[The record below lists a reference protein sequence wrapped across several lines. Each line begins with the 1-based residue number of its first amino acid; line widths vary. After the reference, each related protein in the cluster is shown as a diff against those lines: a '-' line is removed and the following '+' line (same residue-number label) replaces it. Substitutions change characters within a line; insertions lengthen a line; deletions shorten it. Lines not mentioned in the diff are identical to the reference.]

1 MLASIGAVARVM
13 RYGPRTGTA
22 SPAALRALAM
32 RVGVTSI
39 ADLEPGLL
47 ASLLAALI
55 SSAGLLSMAAL
66 GDWGRRNSP
75 YFSAF
80 AIGVLLVAVL
90 FHLAPEAL
98 SYSSDAINWVVAGF
112 FAMVGVG
119 MLLRLFTDNQRNIL
133 GAAFGY
139 ASIIALGF
147 HSFVDGLIY
156 EATYHAEF
164 FTGTIATLGLLLHEF
179 PEGVIAYFLA
189 RGAGLDRPMSILWA
203 FVAASLTTVAGAYV
217 ATAYIE
223 RVSAL
228 PLGPLLGL
236 AAGGLLYIM
245 IFHLAPHASSTP
257 KKRGYLMASVGVAIG
272 LSAIVLHSLER

>member
-1 MLASIGAVARVM
+1 M
-13 RYGPRTGTA
+13 
-22 SPAALRALAM
+22 
-32 RVGVTSI
+32 GVSLF

-47 ASLLAALI
+47 ASFAAAAI
-55 SSAGLLSMAAL
+55 SAAGLLSMAAL

-80 AIGVLLVAVL
+80 AIGVLMVAIL
-90 FHLAPEAL
+90 FHITPEAL
-98 SYSSDAINWVVAGF
+98 SYSADAVNWIVAGF

-119 MLLRLFTDNQRNIL
+119 MLLRLFTDNQRNLL

-164 FTGTIATLGLLLHEF
+164 FTGAVATLGLLLHEF

-203 FVAASLTTVAGAYV
+203 FVAASLTTIAGAYV
-217 ATAYIE
+217 ATSYIE
-223 RVSAL
+223 RVSVL

-236 AAGGLLYIM
+236 AAGGLLYIL
-245 IFHLAPHASSTP
+245 IFHLAPHASGTP
-257 KKRGYLMASVGVAIG
+257 KRRGYIMASLGVALG
-272 LSAIVLHSLER
+272 LAALVLHSLEG

>member
-1 MLASIGAVARVM
+1 MS
-13 RYGPRTGTA
+13 
-22 SPAALRALAM
+22 
-32 RVGVTSI
+32 SI
-39 ADLEPGLL
+39 AELEPGIL
-47 ASLLAALI
+47 ASLVAALI
-55 SSAGLLSMAAL
+55 SSVGLLSMAAF

-80 AIGVLLVAVL
+80 AIGVLLVAIL

-98 SYSSDAINWVVAGF
+98 SYSSDAINWIVAGF

-119 MLLRLFTDNQRNIL
+119 MLLRLFTNNQRNLL

-156 EATYHAEF
+156 EATYHSKF
-164 FTGTIATLGLLLHEF
+164 FTGTIASIGLLLHEF

-189 RGAGLDRPMSILWA
+189 RSAGLDRPMSILWA
-203 FVAASLTTVAGAYV
+203 FVAASLTTVAGAIV
-217 ATAYIE
+217 AAYYIE
-223 RVSAL
+223 QVSAL

-236 AAGGLLYIM
+236 AAGGLIYII
-245 IFHLAPHASSTP
+245 IFHLAPHASGTP
-257 KKRGYLMASVGVAIG
+257 HQRGYMMASLGVAVG
-272 LSAIVLHSLER
+272 LTAIVLYSFDH

>member
-1 MLASIGAVARVM
+1 MPRPKAVAADWGIR
-13 RYGPRTGTA
+13 
-22 SPAALRALAM
+22 LARDGK
-32 RVGVTSI
+32 RVGVSI
-39 ADLEPGLL
+39 VPDIEPGMF
-47 ASLLAALI
+47 AAYVAAAI
-55 SSAGLLSMAAL
+55 SSVGLLSMAAL

-80 AIGVLLVAVL
+80 AIGVLVVAVL
-90 FHLAPEAL
+90 FHLTPEAL
-98 SYSSDAINWVVAGF
+98 SFSPDALNWIVAGF

-119 MLLRLFTDNQRNIL
+119 MLLRLFTDNQRQLL

-164 FTGTIATLGLLLHEF
+164 FTGLIASLGLLLHEF

-189 RGAGLDRPMSILWA
+189 RRAGLSRMSSIWWA

-217 ATAYIE
+217 ATYYID
-223 RVSAL
+223 RVNTL
-228 PLGPLLGL
+228 PIGPLLGL
-236 AAGGLLYIM
+236 AAGGLLYII
-245 IFHLAPHASSTP
+245 IFHLAPHASGTP
-257 KKRGYLMASVGVAIG
+257 RRRGYVMASIGVAVS
-272 LSAIVLHSLER
+272 LAAIILHSLDVAP

>member
-1 MLASIGAVARVM
+1 MSL
-13 RYGPRTGTA
+13 TA
-22 SPAALRALAM
+22 
-32 RVGVTSI
+32 G
-39 ADLEPGLL
+39 LEPGLL
-47 ASLLAALI
+47 ASFLAAAI
-55 SSAGLLSMAAL
+55 STAGLLSMAAL

-80 AIGVLLVAVL
+80 AIGVLLVAIL

-98 SYSSDAINWVVAGF
+98 SYANDAVNWVVAGF

-119 MLLRLFTDNQRNIL
+119 MLLRLFTDSQRNLL

-189 RGAGLDRPMSILWA
+189 RGAGLDRTASILWA
-203 FVAASLTTVAGAYV
+203 FVAASVTTVAGAYL
-217 ATAYIE
+217 AMSYIE
-223 RVSAL
+223 RVASL
-228 PLGPLLGL
+228 PIGPLLGL
-236 AAGGLLYIM
+236 AAGGLLYII
-245 IFHLAPHASSTP
+245 IFHLAPHASGTP
-257 KKRGYLMASVGVAIG
+257 HKRGYLMASAGVAVG
-272 LSAIVLHSLER
+272 LAAIILHSFDL